1 MTKSELL
8 KRLGIIQDRLDKIY
22 KAINT
27 TNIPVHEY
35 IAYLKEELGLDIEKD
50 QYFTS
55 GRE

>member
-1 MTKSELL
+1 MTESELL

-35 IAYLKEELGLDIEKD
+35 VAYLKEELGLDIEND
-50 QYFTS
+50 QYFASS
-55 GRE
+55 GE